1 MFLVVFNS
9 FALNGGWDGATLEM
23 GTVTL
28 EGGLGV
34 APRGTLVFSGGCATL
49 VHLMR

>member
-1 MFLVVFNS
+1 MG
-9 FALNGGWDGATLEM
+9 NGDGDEATVEI

-49 VHLMR
+49 VFVMR

>member
-1 MFLVVFNS
+1 M
-9 FALNGGWDGATLEM
+9 GDGDGDGATVEM

-34 APRGTLVFSGGCATL
+34 APRGTLVFSSGCATL
-49 VHLMR
+49 EFVVR

>member
-1 MFLVVFNS
+1 M
-9 FALNGGWDGATLEM
+9 GDGDGDGATVEM

-34 APRGTLVFSGGCATL
+34 APLGTLVFSGGCAML
-49 VHLMR
+49 VFVMR